1 LLTKARA
8 VAVRAGVQER
18 IDPLREAII
27 GFSDS
32 RQFMRAVLPAL

>member
-8 VAVRAGVQER
+8 VALRVGVQER
-18 IDPLREAII
+18 VDPLREAII

-32 RQFMRAVLPAL
+32 GQFIKTVLPAL